1 MGITGA
7 ERKIQKLLRKLS
19 EIPQDQETLLELG
32 KTYFLNSQ
40 FDEAVNCYRAVL
52 DQDPRNISA
61 HYNLAVALLALERA
75 EEAKAAFQRV
85 LEIDPNNKAAQEELS
100 KLISFP

>member
-40 FDEAVNCYRAVL
+40 FEEAVNCYRAVL